1 MDMFLGLNNLFLMI
15 GVAMTPQERRQHT
28 IINGSRRKRIARGSG
43 TQVQDVNRL
52 LKNYTQVVKMI
63 KKLTSIVAIILL
75 TGASLV
81 GCGAGDSGM
90 GSPSSSANIISLK

>member
-1 MDMFLGLNNLFLMI
+1 M
-15 GVAMTPQERRQHT
+15 
-28 IINGSRRKRIARGSG
+28 
-43 TQVQDVNRL
+43 
-52 LKNYTQVVKMI
+52 KMI

-90 GSPSSSANIISLK
+90 GSPDSSANIISLK